1 MNRSFLI
8 VIVPAIL
15 VGVGYVFVMRYLGA
29 SLDLFRFVAAGVVAA
44 AAVFLVHR
52 YRRDKASRRSR

>member
-8 VIVPAIL
+8 VILPAIL
-15 VGVGYVFVMRYLGA
+15 VGVGYILVMQRLGA
-29 SLDLFRFVAAGVVAA
+29 RLDPLRFIAAGVVAA

-52 YRRDKASRRSR
+52 YRSRKVSHRNR